1 MFSPMTER
9 RINRLRLAALAL
21 GLGLMASCASLEFER
36 ETPTSGTFQ
45 ATGWAFTLFSIDI
58 PKSALDIARAN
69 VSDARQ
75 PNVIVTEATV
85 WPNLGPLDFLLELIG
100 FRRARVS
107 GTWGFDPAETSAE
120 SSR

>member
-1 MFSPMTER
+1 MTW
-9 RINRLRLAALAL
+9 LRHAALAL
-21 GLGLMASCASLEFER
+21 GVGLLTSCASLEFER

-75 PNVIVTEATV
+75 PNVIVTEASV
-85 WPNLGPLDFLLELIG
+85 WPNLGPIDFVLELIG

-120 SSR
+120 PSK